1 MRADF
6 NYLNKLNSNN
16 LDSPYVLHVLGENVK
31 GYLYDIKKH
40 ESLSLIHL
48 NIRSMDSNL
57 DKIHNLFL
65 NCSNSFNIICVTEAW
80 YTDKDF
86 KNNSNFHLPSFD
98 FMVLGKTS
106 PGKMPPGKMPPGKVL
121 PGKLLPGNKPPRK
134 IAPLK
139 IAPQEKCPPENCP
152 PPP

>member
-1 MRADF
+1 MRDDL

-48 NIRSMDSNL
+48 NIRSMDSNF

-80 YTDKDF
+80 YTDKETLRIIQISIYQVLILYIKKEKLS
-86 KNNSNFHLPSFD
+86 KNGVAF
-98 FMVLGKTS
+98 
-106 PGKMPPGKMPPGKVL
+106 
-121 PGKLLPGNKPPRK
+121 
-134 IAPLK
+134 
-139 IAPQEKCPPENCP
+139 
-152 PPP
+152 